1 MKMAFRGSAPAK
13 IDDRGRLKIPAAFRG
28 FFETAPLVFITCLAG
43 PAVLIYP
50 METYEREVEGNLDSR
65 AGLNLEPTSVL
76 RRLNANGMAAQVDG
90 QGRITIAQD
99 LRDRVEL
106 VPGKTVRVIGMKT
119 YLEIWDEV
127 TYREMEAKETE
138 KEIRHGV

>member
-65 AGLNLEPTSVL
+65 AGLNSEPTGIL
-76 RRLNANGMAAQVDG
+76 RRLNANGIAAQVDG
-90 QGRITIAQD
+90 QGRITLAQD
-99 LRDRVEL
+99 LRERVGLE
-106 VPGKTVRVIGMKT
+106 PGKTVRVIGMKT
-119 YLEIWDEV
+119 YLEIWDEEA
-127 TYREMEAKETE
+127 YRAMEADEESKEMQ
-138 KEIRHGV
+138 HGV